1 MATHTS
7 TRTLRSGKRVQEV
20 RAAAPKRPR
29 SNDTKETKAKV
40 PKKVTFAD
48 AHAMTSAEVEA
59 RAAELNKLYMAD
71 YDEERAAAQKEA
83 KEAKDAKEA
92 ETMRALQAEEARRK
106 EFMGPEDYAAFCE
119 ERKKEQLLLKVLA
132 CTCTD
137 ALSLADVLEK
147 EKILDPVW
155 NTYKSTADETRRMSL
170 RSLVEGSF
178 RGDDRHRVMS
188 ALVCAIRREVL
199 CVGGVAIDQMSNA
212 QVAMM
217 PLRSVCGLLVTKEEE
232 DRAEETG
239 ARLFQGFRREEV
251 ANGTLAGYQAFED
264 SVCAVVRVMLT
275 AFDGPYGLED
285 EMLERTRRE
294 ADRAARALVCISAHE
309 LEGGEPNEHGAL
321 GVAGRFKLGK
331 FSVVVDR
338 AVSGGPLDPMW
349 HEKVEACYLGSDPAS
364 TALLARLVALR
375 DGASGGASGRAVNEA
390 DFDALVAELEM
401 RDVCVRREVCDGP
414 GDPWLVEALETLYM
428 APSSAGLC
436 ALDKLLAQKMTEAEK
451 RSACR
456 VPSADSVLSYKPQR
470 RVSMALGAY
479 CCSPERE
486 APFSPTAP
494 DYSPLSP
501 VYSAPNYAPTS
512 PRYDPSSPTPGS
524 ARYELNRQN
533 CQWSRW
539 SPKEPRL
546 GWS

>member
-1 MATHTS
+1 
-7 TRTLRSGKRVQEV
+7 
-20 RAAAPKRPR
+20 
-29 SNDTKETKAKV
+29 
-40 PKKVTFAD
+40 
-48 AHAMTSAEVEA
+48 
-59 RAAELNKLYMAD
+59 
-71 YDEERAAAQKEA
+71 
-83 KEAKDAKEA
+83 
-92 ETMRALQAEEARRK
+92 
-106 EFMGPEDYAAFCE
+106 
-119 ERKKEQLLLKVLA
+119 
-132 CTCTD
+132 
-137 ALSLADVLEK
+137 
-147 EKILDPVW
+147 
-155 NTYKSTADETRRMSL
+155 
-170 RSLVEGSF
+170 
-178 RGDDRHRVMS
+178 
-188 ALVCAIRREVL
+188 
-199 CVGGVAIDQMSNA
+199 
-212 QVAMM
+212 
-217 PLRSVCGLLVTKEEE
+217 
-232 DRAEETG
+232 
-239 ARLFQGFRREEV
+239 
-251 ANGTLAGYQAFED
+251 
-264 SVCAVVRVMLT
+264 
-275 AFDGPYGLED
+275 
-285 EMLERTRRE
+285 
-294 ADRAARALVCISAHE
+294 
-309 LEGGEPNEHGAL
+309 
-321 GVAGRFKLGK
+321 
-331 FSVVVDR
+331 
-338 AVSGGPLDPMW
+338 MW

-533 CQWSRW
+533 WSRW
-539 SPKEPRL
+539 SPKEPL
-546 GWS
+546 NGWS

>member
-1 MATHTS
+1 
-7 TRTLRSGKRVQEV
+7 
-20 RAAAPKRPR
+20 
-29 SNDTKETKAKV
+29 
-40 PKKVTFAD
+40 
-48 AHAMTSAEVEA
+48 
-59 RAAELNKLYMAD
+59 MAD

-106 EFMGPEDYAAFCE
+106 EFMGPEDNAAFCE
-119 ERKKEQLLLKVLA
+119 ERKKEQLLVYVLK

-137 ALSLADVLEK
+137 ALSRADVLQNK
-147 EKILDPVW
+147 KVVDPVW

-170 RSLVEGSF
+170 RALVEGSF
-178 RGDDRHRVMS
+178 RGDDVHRVMS
-188 ALVCAIRREVL
+188 ALVGAIRREVL

-232 DRAEETG
+232 DRAEATG

-285 EMLERTRRE
+285 EMLERTRGE

-309 LEGGEPNEHGAL
+309 LEGHAPNEYGAL

-414 GDPWLVEALETLYM
+414 VDPWLVEALETLYM

-456 VPSADSVLSYKPQR
+456 EPSADSVLSYKPQR
-470 RVSMALGAY
+470 RVSMALGPY

-501 VYSAPNYAPTS
+501 VYSAPNYSATGPNYEPTS
-512 PRYDPSSPTPGS
+512 PCYEPTSPGS
-524 ARYELNRQN
+524 PRRQN
-533 CQWSRW
+533 WSRW
-539 SPKEPRL
+539 SPKEPRN

>member
-264 SVCAVVRVMLT
+264 SVCAAVRVMLT

-533 CQWSRW
+533 WSRW
-539 SPKEPRL
+539 SPKEPL
-546 GWS
+546 NGWS